1 MLEIAGIIIL
11 GILAQW
17 VAWRTKVPAI
27 LPLILI
33 GLFFG
38 PISTLFTDDH
48 SKWIQPIF
56 QQSKNRGL
64 FPGNSLFNFV
74 SLAIS
79 IILFEGGLTLKLKE
93 IAHTGKTISR
103 IISLGAAITFFGG
116 AIGVHYIMNLS
127 WEISFLFAGL
137 IIVTGP
143 TVIAPILRNVSLNK
157 NVATVLKWEGILIDP
172 IGALVAVLVYDFIIS
187 GDGDHFTLHAIYA
200 FLRILF
206 IGFSFGFTAAHL
218 LNFMIKKHLIPHYL
232 LNVFILAAVLG
243 VFVASDLFEHES
255 GLLSVVV
262 MGMVLGNMDIKE
274 LKSILDFKESI
285 SVLLISILFILLSA
299 NIDMEHLSL
308 LLDYKVALLFL
319 FVIFILRPVSIFAST
334 YNSALSINEKLFI
347 SWVGPRGIVA
357 AGIASLFGLQLIQKG
372 TTNAEYI
379 TPLVFMIVAG
389 TVFINATTAGWVA
402 RLLGV
407 KIIPKEQILII
418 GANKA
423 ARIIAKIL
431 RQEGKEV
438 TLIDRSTPLIE
449 RAHKE
454 GIEAT
459 QADIYADDFL
469 EQFAHTKISYVLA
482 LTGNTTINQYAIDL
496 FGGMINKENG
506 LRLISSDELKGGKDD
521 LTSSGL
527 FSCESDYFNLSEVV
541 RDNPTVH
548 RVNIPSK
555 EFFIELINNINL
567 SPKTIPL
574 FLKRKDQLIFIPA
587 LCDNITIEK
596 GDTLIYLGKKI
607 DFDYEEIKQPHQN

>member
-17 VAWRTKVPAI
+17 VAWRVKVPAI
-27 LPLILI
+27 LPLILL

-38 PISTLFTDDH
+38 PISTLFTDDG

-56 QQSKNRGL
+56 QYSKNRGL

-93 IAHTGKTISR
+93 ISSTGKTISR

-116 AIGVHYIMNLS
+116 AVGVHYIMELT

-143 TVIAPILRNVSLNK
+143 TVIAPILRNISLNK
-157 NVATVLKWEGILIDP
+157 NVSTVLKWEGILIDP

-187 GDGDHFTLHAIYA
+187 GEGGHFTLHAIYA
-200 FLRILF
+200 FLRIIF
-206 IGFSFGFTAAHL
+206 IGFSFGFTAAHM
-218 LNFMIKKHLIPHYL
+218 LNFMLKKHLIPHYL
-232 LNVFILAAVLG
+232 LNVFILALVLG

-262 MGMVLGNMDIKE
+262 MGMVLGNMDMKE

-299 NIDMEHLSL
+299 NIDLSHLAL
-308 LLDYKVALLFL
+308 LLDYRVALLFL
-319 FVIFILRPVSIFAST
+319 FVIFVLRPASIFAST
-334 YNSALSINEKLFI
+334 YKSTLSLNEKLFI

-357 AGIASLFGLQLIQKG
+357 AGIASLFGLQLLQSQ
-372 TTNAEYI
+372 TPDAEYI

-402 RLLGV
+402 GLLKV
-407 KIIPKEQILII
+407 KIEPKEQILII

-431 RQEGKEV
+431 KQEGKEV
-438 TLIDRSTPLIE
+438 IVIDRSTPLIE
-449 RAHKE
+449 KAQKE
-454 GIEAT
+454 GLNAV
-459 QADIYADDFL
+459 QADIYSDDFL
-469 EQFAHTKISYVLA
+469 DQFAHISISYVLA
-482 LTGNTTINQYAIDL
+482 LTGNTTINQYAIDQ
-496 FGGMINKENG
+496 FGGMIDKGNG
-506 LRLISSDELKGGKDD
+506 LRLISSDELKGSKED
-521 LTSSGL
+521 LTAAGL
-527 FSCESDYFNLSEVV
+527 FSCESDYLNLSEVV
-541 RDNPTVH
+541 RDNPTTH
-548 RVNIPSK
+548 RVTIPSK
-555 EFFIELINNINL
+555 EFFTELINNINL
-567 SPKTIPL
+567 SPNTIPL
-574 FLKRKDQLIFIPA
+574 FLKRGDQLIFIPA
-587 LCDNITIEK
+587 LCDNLEIKK

-607 DFDYEEIKQPHQN
+607 DFDSSEV